1 LGIQLLKNFEL
12 QGTLPLNT
20 DQGLSPWTLLG
31 AVPPDPRFSLFL
43 CLVEIKSWLRPW
55 LMAESAY
62 TLQWAPLST
71 RIAPSH
77 GDHLDLPCNTML
89 SAQTSPQ
96 PKRHLDR
103 FSGLC
108 TDDRGV
114 SLYFT
119 MAWLFSLKI
128 VPSHVG
134 IWTSFNTWFIW
145 PTRVCNTN
153 GNLIAS
159 AIFAGLT
166 DWKSDRKT
174 DRPCYSV
181 RCAAKQLTKCTNKPY
196 AIV

>member
-1 LGIQLLKNFEL
+1 
-12 QGTLPLNT
+12 
-20 DQGLSPWTLLG
+20 
-31 AVPPDPRFSLFL
+31 
-43 CLVEIKSWLRPW
+43 
-55 LMAESAY
+55 
-62 TLQWAPLST
+62 
-71 RIAPSH
+71 
-77 GDHLDLPCNTML
+77 ML

-134 IWTSFNTWFIW
+134 IWTSFKTWFIW
-145 PTRVCNTN
+145 PTRVCNAN

-174 DRPCYSV
+174 DRPRYSV
-181 RCAAKQLTKCTNKPY
+181 QCAAKQLTKCTNKPY
-196 AIV
+196 AIVNTASKEYIIATTRTWLVCMIPDSAVFSCFYPTKRQL